1 MCFNVGVVTCGPNE
15 AVIISG
21 VFHGGDP
28 TMIVGGRA
36 IVIPCLQKV
45 QRIPLNIMTLKIE
58 SPRVYTSQGVAISVT
73 GVAQVQINGTNE
85 KMLKTAAEIFGS
97 KTAEE
102 ILFVSK
108 ETLEGHQRAIMG
120 NMTVEEIYRDRK
132 TFSERVFAVASTDFI
147 QMGIKIVSYTIKDI
161 TDEEGYLWALG
172 QGRTAEVQ
180 RDARIGE
187 AEARKEAT
195 MAGAIAEEQS
205 VQARL
210 LNDTEIA
217 RAKRDY
223 ELKKATYDVEVNTA
237 NAEAQLAYQLKAA
250 SIQQQ
255 IKEQA
260 IQVQVVE
267 RMQAIEIAE
276 QEIQRQ
282 AKALDSTV
290 KKPAEAEKYRLEKIA
305 EANRLV
311 RVLEAEAEAEAE
323 VLRGEAQAFAI
334 EARAKAEAEEM
345 AKKADAWNEYGEVA
359 KVHMILE
366 TMPKIAQHVA
376 NPLSEVK
383 KITMVSDG
391 SGEIGASKITEEV
404 IQIMKKM
411 PELVTRMTGVDITKQ
426 IGSI

>member
-21 VFHGGDP
+21 VFHGGNP
-28 TMIVGGRA
+28 SMIVGGRA

-147 QMGIKIVSYTIKDI
+147 QMGIKI
-161 TDEEGYLWALG
+161 ALG
-172 QGRTAEVQ
+172 QGRTAEVR

-187 AEARKEAT
+187 AEAQKEAT
-195 MAGAIAEEQS
+195 MAGAMAKEQS

-237 NAEAQLAYQLKAA
+237 EAEAQLAFQLRAA
-250 SIQQQ
+250 TINQQ
-255 IKEQA
+255 IKEQDF
-260 IQVQVVE
+260 QVKVVE
-267 RMQAIEIAE
+267 RIQEIEVAE

-282 AKALDSTV
+282 ANALDSLV

-305 EANRLV
+305 QANRLV

-323 VLRGEAQAFAI
+323 TLRGEAKAFAI

-366 TMPKIAQHVA
+366 TLPVIARDVA
-376 NPLSEVK
+376 KPLSKVN
-383 KITMVSDG
+383 KITMVTDG
-391 SGEIGASKITEEV
+391 PGEIGASKITGEV
-404 IQIMKKM
+404 LQIMQKM
-411 PELVTRMTGVDITKQ
+411 PELVKDMTGVDITKQ
-426 IGSI
+426 MVPA